1 MTPDRLDEGT
11 IPRAVGG
18 YAVDTYVEMD
28 DGEVVV
34 GGTGEPTDLD
44 PESLLDLNDE
54 AAE

>member
-1 MTPDRLDEGT
+1 M

-18 YAVDTYVEMD
+18 YADDTYVEMD

-34 GGTGEPTDLD
+34 GGTGEPVDLD
-44 PESLLDLNDE
+44 SESLLNLEDE